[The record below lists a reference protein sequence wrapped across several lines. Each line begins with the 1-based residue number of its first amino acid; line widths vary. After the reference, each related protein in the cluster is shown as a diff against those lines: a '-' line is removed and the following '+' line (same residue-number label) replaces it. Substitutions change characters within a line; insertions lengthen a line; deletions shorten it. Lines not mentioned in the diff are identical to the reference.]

1 MPYHFFTYWIIYSQ
15 NVQLIISSQC
25 WYAPIIITQ
34 SRPIFIHIM
43 KYWTVEVGSLSITFF
58 CCPRWLFQLE
68 SKTNPQGF
76 VPLLSLSH
84 SQSLPQQHHK
94 TFSVEFIPR
103 LINTHMKLKTNPN
116 SCNRNLIMT
125 DPTKTVHIIITI
137 SKPWQNYCI
146 IFFLTLC
153 LYVQHKKKKRV
164 KKKNSKF
171 WAIKWMT
178 RKIKTDRLSVKH
190 HLVTHRCSLS
200 EASTHQRGLFYDPFV
215 WKASLRVFHLSTD
228 QISIGL
234 SLKQRCWHCYYSRP
248 LWSLM
253 TFFSFWLMMLMMI
266 LI

>member
-1 MPYHFFTYWIIYSQ
+1 
-15 NVQLIISSQC
+15 
-25 WYAPIIITQ
+25 
-34 SRPIFIHIM
+34 M

-58 CCPRWLFQLE
+58 FCPRWHFQLE

-125 DPTKTVHIIITI
+125 DPTKTVHIFITI

-146 IFFLTLC
+146 IFFLP
-153 LYVQHKKKKRV
+153 YAYMYNIKKRV

-171 WAIKWMT
+171 WTIKWMT

-200 EASTHQRGLFYDPFV
+200 
-215 WKASLRVFHLSTD
+215 
-228 QISIGL
+228 
-234 SLKQRCWHCYYSRP
+234 
-248 LWSLM
+248 
-253 TFFSFWLMMLMMI
+253 
-266 LI
+266 

>member
-146 IFFLTLC
+146 IIIFLTLC
-153 LYVQHKKKKRV
+153 LYVQHKKKEW
-164 KKKNSKF
+164 KNSKF
-171 WAIKWMT
+171 WTIKWMT
-178 RKIKTDRLSVKH
+178 RK
-190 HLVTHRCSLS
+190 
-200 EASTHQRGLFYDPFV
+200 
-215 WKASLRVFHLSTD
+215 
-228 QISIGL
+228 
-234 SLKQRCWHCYYSRP
+234 
-248 LWSLM
+248 
-253 TFFSFWLMMLMMI
+253 
-266 LI
+266 